1 MLSTTSFVILVIL
14 TAAVILLAILMVSE
28 LSIQEKRMRSKKIE
42 GLQNGTL
49 EMFPQEFMTM
59 RKDFLVGRGRRSY
72 SLKYNFPGVY
82 ILHNVTKDKYYIGQG
97 RKVLDRVNMHFTG
110 HGNGD
115 VYADYKYGDIFTIK
129 IIALAKSGF
138 RTLNELEKETISYYD
153 AYRKGYN
160 KTRGNRN

>member
-1 MLSTTSFVILVIL
+1 MLSTTSFVIIVIF
-14 TAAVILLAILMVSE
+14 TAAVILLGILLVSE
-28 LSIQEKRMRSKKIE
+28 RSIQEKRIRTKME

-59 RKDFLVGRGRRSY
+59 RKNILAGRGRRNYAS
-72 SLKYNFPGVY
+72 KYNFPGVY

-97 RKVLDRVNMHFTG
+97 RQVLDRVNMHFTG

-129 IIALAKSGF
+129 IIALANSGF
-138 RTLNELEKETISYYD
+138 STLNELEKEAISYYD
-153 AYRKGYN
+153 AYRRGYN